1 MKSLSKN
8 KRIYVRITEKDY
20 KQLQELIKDSDI
32 PSMSAYV
39 ISCIRE
45 KKIPDTARKELREL
59 RNQLYKVGT
68 NLNQIARLANTEG
81 IFVKDLDQVLKEV
94 NDTVHKINELIWQ
107 MGRRSWI
114 PLYPEFYA
122 WRD

>member
-94 NDTVHKINELIWQ
+94 NDTVNKINELI
-107 MGRRSWI
+107 
-114 PLYPEFYA
+114 
-122 WRD
+122 

>member
-1 MKSLSKN
+1 MRSNIKN
-8 KRIYVRITEKDY
+8 KQINIRLSEKDY
-20 KQLQELIKDSDI
+20 SLFKELVKDNDI
-32 PSMSAYV
+32 SGMSAYV
-39 ISCIRE
+39 VSCIRE

-94 NDTVHKINELIWQ
+94 NDTVHKINELI
-107 MGRRSWI
+107 
-114 PLYPEFYA
+114 
-122 WRD
+122 